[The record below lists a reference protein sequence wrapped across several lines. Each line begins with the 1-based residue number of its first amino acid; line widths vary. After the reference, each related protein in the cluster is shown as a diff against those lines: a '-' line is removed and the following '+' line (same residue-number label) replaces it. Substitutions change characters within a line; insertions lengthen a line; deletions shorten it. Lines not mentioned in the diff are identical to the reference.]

1 MKSLFFAALGEIAFD
16 VIEELFL
23 DEEEED
29 VEEEEDENALF
40 WSVVRA
46 LVATFLRATCSVRR
60 RMRSAESDDINKN
73 ISLSLGDFL
82 FVRAQKMWIEYAL
95 SHDYMSIHYY
105 Y

>member
-1 MKSLFFAALGEIAFD
+1 MKSLFFAALGEIALD
-16 VIEELFL
+16 VIEELFS
-23 DEEEED
+23 DEEEKEED

-82 FVRAQKMWIEYAL
+82 FVRAQKMWIECAL
-95 SHDYMSIHYY
+95 SHELHYY
-105 Y
+105 D